1 MSQVAKDWEGM
12 PWLVSQAQKG
22 NLVTYDNQAN
32 LSRRDV
38 VNNAEVLGPLIAGV
52 GTWSLSTWLV
62 L

>member
-22 NLVTYDNQAN
+22 NLVTYNNQAN

-38 VNNAEVLGPLIAGV
+38 VNNAEVLGPLIAAV
-52 GTWSLSTWLV
+52 GTLSLSTWLA